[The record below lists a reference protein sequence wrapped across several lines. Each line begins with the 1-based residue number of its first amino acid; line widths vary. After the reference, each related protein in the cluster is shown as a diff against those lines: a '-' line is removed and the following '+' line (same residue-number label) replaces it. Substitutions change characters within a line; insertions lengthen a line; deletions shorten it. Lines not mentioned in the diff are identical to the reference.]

1 MFSNHR
7 KLTVTAMTLLMLV
20 TVVASNAQT
29 SSGRKGWFVVTVKKT
44 IVSDVQNYIESD
56 PAFAEGGCV
65 RMTARPGFKPKEHKF
80 GPWKGYQQIGY
91 ECANVSSDTFELF
104 GEAALEYS
112 TDPGRKVLLR
122 FFSIGTDPD
131 GGGSCSSNICSGTPK
146 MVNPPY
152 SCTPCS

>member
-1 MFSNHR
+1 MNEKYAPAEVEAAAQAHWAATDAYR
-7 KLTVTAMTLLMLV
+7 VT
-20 TVVASNAQT
+20 
-29 SSGRKGWFVVTVKKT
+29 
-44 IVSDVQNYIESD
+44 
-56 PAFAEGGCV
+56 
-65 RMTARPGFKPKEHKF
+65 KPKEHKF